1 MLCLGSNTSARQM
14 ILSNAIARLACMCDI
29 LKSSSVYEAP
39 DDSGLGAPYLNVVMK
54 VTTRFTLYDFRAC
67 LKSLEQEFGRNELSK
82 STGCMP
88 LDVDIILWDSEI
100 VDRYQYSKDYFQKG
114 FAELATDL

>member
-1 MLCLGSNTSARQM
+1 M

-29 LKSSSVYEAP
+29 LESSSVYEAP

-54 VTTRFTLYDFRAC
+54 VTTRFTLDDFRAC

-114 FAELATDL
+114 FAELAPDL